1 MGNVL
6 GILNAILQIDYF
18 FASLNEIVL
27 PFLSLSITDIRFT
40 ILKNKKLV
48 AMLVKSTTFTKFII
62 SSTKSILFT
71 SFHFIYL
78 N

>member
-48 AMLVKSTTFTKFII
+48 AMLVKSTTFTK
-62 SSTKSILFT
+62 SILFT